1 MSTPQGNP
9 FTHSLACTFAFWT
22 LRLWLGFRALIAGL
36 EKYAGKSIEKVPLL
50 DEFGEPDISG
60 AMVTLDTKAYGL
72 SHYRALPPSLA
83 ADLAAEPLIP
93 GWALS
98 AYSAI
103 LGPALILLGLA
114 LLAGFASR
122 ITLFLMGL
130 VYTSLTIGLILLK
143 QDAGV
148 AWLAIHIIMVVA
160 ALKLVEHNRLSI
172 LSKW

>member
-1 MSTPQGNP
+1 MSTTPAIPLNE
-9 FTHSLACTFAFWT
+9 SLAGTLAFLT
-22 LRLWLGFRALIAGL
+22 LRLWLGARALFAGID
-36 EKYAGKSIEKVPLL
+36 KYAGTSTEKVPLL
-50 DEFGEPDISG
+50 DEFGNPDISG
-60 AMVTLDTKAYGL
+60 AMVSLDTKVYGL
-72 SHYRALPPSLA
+72 SHYKALPPSLA

-93 GWALS
+93 GWAMS
-98 AYSAI
+98 AYSAV
-103 LGPALILLGLA
+103 LGPVLILLGLA

-148 AWLAIHIIMVVA
+148 AWLAIHVLMVAA

>member
-1 MSTPQGNP
+1 M
-9 FTHSLACTFAFWT
+9 
-22 LRLWLGFRALIAGL
+22 
-36 EKYAGKSIEKVPLL
+36 V
-50 DEFGEPDISG
+50 
-60 AMVTLDTKAYGL
+60 AMDTKVYGL
-72 SHYRALPPSLA
+72 SHYHALPQSLA
-83 ADLAAEPLIP
+83 TQLAAEPLIP

-103 LGPALILLGLA
+103 LGPTLILLGLA

-143 QDAGV
+143 QDAGI
-148 AWLAIHIIMVVA
+148 AWLAIHVLMIVA
-160 ALKLVEHNRLSI
+160 ALRLVEHNRLSI

>member
-9 FTHSLACTFAFWT
+9 FTQSLACTFAFWT
-22 LRLWLGFRALIAGL
+22 LRLWLGSRALFTGL
-36 EKYAGKSIEKVPLL
+36 EKFTGKSTETVPLL
-50 DEFGEPDISG
+50 DEFGNPDITG
-60 AMVTLDTKAYGL
+60 AMVALDKKVYGL
-72 SHYRALPPSLA
+72 SHYQPLPPSLA
-83 ADLAAEPLIP
+83 SDLAAQPLIP

-122 ITLFLMGL
+122 TTLFLMGL

-143 QDAGV
+143 QDAGI
-148 AWLAIHIIMVVA
+148 AWLAIHVLMVVA
-160 ALKLVEHNRLSI
+160 ALRLVEHNRLSI

>member
-1 MSTPQGNP
+1 MSSTPATTLTQ
-9 FTHSLACTFAFWT
+9 SLACTFAFWT
-22 LRLWLGFRALIAGL
+22 LRLWLGLRTLISGI
-36 EKYAGKSIEKVPLL
+36 EKYSGKSTEKVPLL
-50 DEFGEPDISG
+50 DEFGNPDISG
-60 AMVTLDTKAYGL
+60 AMVSLDQKVYGL
-72 SHYRALPPSLA
+72 SHYHALPQSLA
-83 ADLAAEPLIP
+83 NELAAEPLIP

-103 LGPALILLGLA
+103 LGPVLIILGLA

-130 VYTSLTIGLILLK
+130 VYTSLTIGLVLLK

-148 AWLAIHIIMVVA
+148 AWLAIHVLMVA
-160 ALKLVEHNRLSI
+160 AALRFVEHNRLSI

>member
-1 MSTPQGNP
+1 MSSSPATPLTQ
-9 FTHSLACTFAFWT
+9 SLACTFAFWS
-22 LRLWLGFRALIAGL
+22 LRLWLGLRALFAGL
-36 EKYAGKSIEKVPLL
+36 EKYSGKSSETVPLL
-50 DEFGEPDISG
+50 DEFGNPDISG
-60 AMVTLDTKAYGL
+60 AMVAMDTKVYGL
-72 SHYRALPPSLA
+72 SHYHALPQSLA
-83 ADLAAEPLIP
+83 TELAAEPLIP

-103 LGPALILLGLA
+103 LGPVLILLGLA

-143 QDAGV
+143 QDAGI
-148 AWLAIHIIMVVA
+148 AWLAIHVLMVVA
-160 ALKLVEHNRLSI
+160 ALRLVEHNRLSI